1 MTADRDERLALLISD
16 LSEQARRG
24 QPPDLDGAAVRHPEL
39 ASELRE
45 LWAVAQFADLARGS
59 AGSTV
64 ARTFT
69 ADEPPATLPREFGD
83 FLLEAEL
90 GRGGMGVVYKAKQRS
105 LDRTVAIKMVR
116 EAHLASESDRGR
128 FRGEAEAAAR
138 LQHPNIVTVHEVGS
152 TDGQAYLCMEY
163 VDGCTLAQLVHADGP
178 LPPRAAAELV
188 AVIARAVQHAH
199 ENGVLHRDL
208 KPSNVLLQR
217 SEDRGQKSEAGRPAQ
232 SDLRPLSSDPFP
244 KISTSTPKISDFGL
258 AKRTDR
264 AESLT
269 RTGAVVGTPSY
280 MAPEQ
285 ATNRKDITPA
295 ADVYSLGAILYE
307 LLTGRPPFQASNPVD
322 TLLLVLEQEPIPP
335 RDLNPTVD
343 RDLELICLKCLQ
355 KPPELR
361 YQSAAALAADLDA
374 YRVGD
379 KLSVQGSLGSFV
391 SRLLRE
397 THHAAVLENWGL
409 LWMWHSLAIFLIC
422 LATQVM
428 AWLQIDDH
436 GAYLVLWGAGLV
448 TWGAIFWRLRRRG
461 GPVLFVERQIAHAWA
476 GGTVASIALFVIE
489 VVKGDP
495 SLSLSPV
502 LPVLAGMVFLFK
514 AGTLSG
520 QFYPWVGAYF
530 GTAVLMALYPAWG
543 HLVFGL
549 VSALSFFVPGL
560 KYYRQRQRGKA
571 NGGA

>member
-1 MTADRDERLALLISD
+1 MSPDRDEQLALLISD

-24 QPPDLDGAAVRHPEL
+24 QSPDLDAAAGRHPEL

-59 AGSTV
+59 SSATLPPRPV
-64 ARTFT
+64 AE
-69 ADEPPATLPREFGD
+69 EPPPPLPREFGD
-83 FLLEAEL
+83 FTLEAEL
-90 GRGGMGVVYKAKQRS
+90 GRGGMGVVYRAKQRS
-105 LDRTVAIKMVR
+105 LDRTVAVKMVR
-116 EAHLASESDRGR
+116 EAHLASDADRGR

-138 LQHPNIVTVHEVGS
+138 LQHPNIVTVHEVG
-152 TDGQAYLCMEY
+152 TADGQAYLCMEY
-163 VDGCTLAQLVHADGP
+163 VDGCTLAQFVNAEGP

-188 AVIARAVQHAH
+188 SVLAKAVQHAH
-199 ENGVLHRDL
+199 EHGVLHRDL
-208 KPSNVLLQR
+208 KPSNILLANGGLASGGRKPPVSDADAAR
-217 SEDRGQKSEAGRPAQ
+217 SRG
-232 SDLRPLSSDPFP
+232 PLAEP
-244 KISTSTPKISDFGL
+244 KVSDFGL

-285 ATNRKDITPA
+285 ATSRKDITPA

-355 KPPELR
+355 KPSELR
-361 YQSAAALAADLDA
+361 YESAAALAADLDA

-379 KLSVQGSLGSFV
+379 RLTVQGSLGAFV

-422 LATQVM
+422 LVTQVM
-428 AWLQIDDH
+428 AWLKIDDH
-436 GAYLVLWGAGLV
+436 GAYLMIWGAGLV
-448 TWGAIFWRLRRRG
+448 TWGTIFWRLRRRG

-476 GGTVASIALFVIE
+476 GGMSGSIALFLIE
-489 VVKGDP
+489 VLTHQP
-495 SLSLSPV
+495 SLTLSPV

-530 GTAVLMALYPAWG
+530 ATAMFMAAVPDLG
-543 HLVFGL
+543 HLAFGL

-560 KYYRQRQRGKA
+560 KYYRQRKRGEMK
-571 NGGA
+571 